1 MRGTSFWGCQSSAWQ
16 DTSGKAMIL
25 NVLTLPAARAAQ
37 SLPKRGGDVSG
48 PRNPLRGW
56 AQ

>member
-1 MRGTSFWGCQSSAWQ
+1 MGLVFEAASVLRGEIRLE
-16 DTSGKAMIL
+16 KAMIL
-25 NVLTLPAARAAQ
+25 NVLTLPAARASQ

-48 PRNPLRGW
+48 HRNPLRGW

>member
-1 MRGTSFWGCQSSAWQ
+1 VGLIFEDASVLRGEIRLE
-16 DTSGKAMIL
+16 KAMIL

>member
-1 MRGTSFWGCQSSAWQ
+1 
-16 DTSGKAMIL
+16 MIL

-48 PRNPLRGW
+48 LATLCAGPHDEFLQRAGLD
-56 AQ
+56 AF

>member
-1 MRGTSFWGCQSSAWQ
+1 
-16 DTSGKAMIL
+16 MIL

-48 PRNPLRGW
+48 HRNPLRGW
-56 AQ
+56 PHDEFLQRVGLDAF